1 MVCIYCGSLTR
12 VTNSRHRRQTAQIWR
27 RRACTACGAIF
38 TSTES
43 VDYQKSLVLEMAD
56 KSLRSFKR
64 EKLFLSVYKS
74 CEHRKMALD
83 DATALTDTVIAKVIQ
98 AGTKKSTISAQ
109 KLAELVH
116 DTLKNFDTA
125 SAVQFA

>member
-1 MVCIYCGSLTR
+1 
-12 VTNSRHRRQTAQIWR
+12 
-27 RRACTACGAIF
+27 
-38 TSTES
+38 
-43 VDYQKSLVLEMAD
+43 
-56 KSLRSFKR
+56 
-64 EKLFLSVYKS
+64 
-74 CEHRKMALD
+74 MALD

-125 SAVQFA
+125 SAVQFAA